1 MRKDYTSARVQEL
14 PFVRRA
20 HGKRT
25 QSFWSPPQ
33 AATYGDACSAGN
45 QFGAH
50 FARFLQDNP
59 GVVGSNLLGCIA
71 ADIDF
76 AKADEKGYWVGFFA
90 YPEGLI
96 LLGANQ
102 VDVFARADRIQAR
115 YDRAI
120 AASAN
125 EPEESDE

>member
-1 MRKDYTSARVQEL
+1 MRKDYTGAHVQEL

-33 AATYGDACSAGN
+33 AATYGDACRVGN
-45 QFGAH
+45 LLGAH

-76 AKADEKGYWVGFFA
+76 TKADEKGCWVGFFA
-90 YPEGLI
+90 YLEGLI
-96 LLGANQ
+96 QLGANQ

-115 YDRAI
+115 YDTAI
-120 AASAN
+120 AAGAD
-125 EPEESDE
+125 ESEDGDE